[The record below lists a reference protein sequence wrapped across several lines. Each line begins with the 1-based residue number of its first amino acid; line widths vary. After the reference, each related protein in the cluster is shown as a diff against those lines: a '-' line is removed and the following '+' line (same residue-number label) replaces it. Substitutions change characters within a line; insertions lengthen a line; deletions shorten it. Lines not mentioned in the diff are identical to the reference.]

1 MYITQ
6 LKELEEFVSR
16 AKTSPFL
23 AIDSEF
29 IRENTYRPKLC
40 ILQIATA
47 DEIVIVDYHE
57 KISLEPLISLLTD
70 ENIVKIFHGGT
81 QDIEILFHI
90 TGAVPSPVFDTQ
102 IANALC
108 SSTLQA
114 SYASLVG
121 IYCNASLDK
130 SCTLSDWERRP
141 LTKEQIKYAQED
153 VRYLPEIYTAIN
165 DRLKK
170 LGRDTWL
177 KAEVDAVL
185 FRNDEDV
192 LPENRYKKL
201 KKVSILNSRQLACAR
216 FFAAWREKTA
226 MQRNVPRRWLL
237 PDEQIVEACKLLPR
251 NVDQLY
257 SIRGM
262 AKKIS
267 LSDAREII
275 TGITAD
281 IDAPKETWP
290 LPDVQKQNEASLE
303 PVLAMLNS
311 LLQLKSKQ
319 HSIALRML
327 ATTSELSELAR
338 GNSHGSRL
346 LKGWRGEIIGED
358 MMRLLNGEISL
369 SIRNSNII
377 IVENNS

>member
-6 LKELEEFVSR
+6 LNELEEFVLR

-40 ILQIATA
+40 ILQIATSS
-47 DEIVIVDYHE
+47 EIVIVDYHD
-57 KISLEPLISLLTD
+57 KISLEPLKELLTD
-70 ENIVKIFHGGT
+70 ESIVKIFHGGS
-81 QDIEILFHI
+81 QDIEILFHV

-121 IYCNASLDK
+121 IYCKASLDK

-141 LTKEQIKYAQED
+141 LSKEQIKYAQED
-153 VRYLPEIYTAIN
+153 VRFLPEIYCSIN
-165 DRLKK
+165 DKLKK
-170 LGRDTWL
+170 LGRETWL
-177 KAEVDAVL
+177 KGEIDAVL
-185 FRNDEDV
+185 FKNDEDV

-201 KKVSILNSRQLACAR
+201 KKVSILKPKQLACAK
-216 FFAAWREKTA
+216 FFAAWRETTA
-226 MQRNVPRRWLL
+226 MQRNIPRRWLL
-237 PDEQIVEACKLLPR
+237 PDEQIVEACKLMPR

-257 SIRGM
+257 SIRGIS
-262 AKKIS
+262 KKIN
-267 LSDAREII
+267 LDDAREIV
-275 TGITAD
+275 TGITSAL
-281 IDAPKETWP
+281 DAPKDTWP
-290 LPDVQKQNEASLE
+290 LPDVQKQNESSLE

-319 HSIALRML
+319 YNIALRML
-327 ATTSELSELAR
+327 ATTSELSDLAR
-338 GNSHGSRL
+338 GNSQDSRL
-346 LKGWRGEIIGED
+346 LKGWRGEVIGED
-358 MMRLLNGEISL
+358 IIRLLNGEISL
-369 SIRNSNII
+369 TIKNSNII